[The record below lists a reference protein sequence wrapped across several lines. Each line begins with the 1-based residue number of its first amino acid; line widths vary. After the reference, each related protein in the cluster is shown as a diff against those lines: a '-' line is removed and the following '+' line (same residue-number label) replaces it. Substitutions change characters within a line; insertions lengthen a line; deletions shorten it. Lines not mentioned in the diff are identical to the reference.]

1 MHRILVADDQVPDPK
16 LRSEKEVLDH
26 YTALYKDP
34 KFAAGF
40 VFMFR
45 LLNLLGDSGYKVVSA
60 RTPSDVRRLTSGQTY
75 SAIVLDLG
83 WWTTKMMGFEEKM
96 RLGFPLAEEIKKSCG
111 GPILMFSSRFL
122 EKEELAKT
130 AAEAGCL
137 PVYKSYDDE
146 CAKHLLVTLRWAV
159 LRGSS
164 AFSPGDERKVIALNM
179 YRRLSNVLLYT
190 VVASAALLLLAVALV
205 ILRHDRATLITS
217 VFGFVSTFMNGAIYG
232 FVSKYRKDMR

>member
-1 MHRILVADDQVPDPK
+1 
-16 LRSEKEVLDH
+16 
-26 YTALYKDP
+26 
-34 KFAAGF
+34 
-40 VFMFR
+40 
-45 LLNLLGDSGYKVVSA
+45 
-60 RTPSDVRRLTSGQTY
+60 
-75 SAIVLDLG
+75 
-83 WWTTKMMGFEEKM
+83 
-96 RLGFPLAEEIKKSCG
+96 
-111 GPILMFSSRFL
+111 MFSSRFL

-164 AFSPGDERKVIALNM
+164 AFSPGVERKVIALNM